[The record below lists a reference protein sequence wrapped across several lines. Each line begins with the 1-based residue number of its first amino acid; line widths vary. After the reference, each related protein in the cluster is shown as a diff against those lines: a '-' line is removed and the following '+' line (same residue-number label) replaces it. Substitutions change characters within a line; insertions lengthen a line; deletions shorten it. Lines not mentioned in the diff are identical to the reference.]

1 MSLNIL
7 CLYQDLMNLYG
18 ENGNIKVLKYHLDE
32 LGIKT
37 KIDYLSIDDK
47 IDFSK
52 YDLVMIG
59 SGTEENRFICLKHLM
74 KYKKDIAKAI
84 DEDKFFLITGNAV
97 ALFGKSIYKEKAL
110 GVLDLEVTESKDRNV
125 NEVVIPSSFSAD
137 IYGTVNHQDDVTNK
151 ENNLFENSGVLKNN
165 FYGSYVFGPILS
177 RNPEFLE
184 YFIKELIHSK
194 DKKFKIKK
202 LNLDLDKKAY
212 NEFIEFKK
220 TKVFNVHNS

>member
-18 ENGNIKVLKYHLDE
+18 ENGNIKVLKYHLDS

-59 SGTEENRFICLKHLM
+59 SGTEENRFICLKHLI

-84 DEDKFFLITGNAV
+84 NDDKFFLATGNSV

-110 GVLDLEVTESKDRNV
+110 GVLDLEVAESKDRNV
-125 NEVVIPSSFSAD
+125 NEVVIPNSFCSD
-137 IYGTVNHQDDVTNK
+137 IYGTINHQDDVTSN
-151 ENNLFENSGVLKNN
+151 ENSLFENSGVLKNN
-165 FYGSYVFGPILS
+165 FYGSYVFGPILV

-184 YFIKELIHSK
+184 YFIKGLIHSK